1 MMAVSNLISAAV
13 FNTWLLYGG
22 GYQVKRRVNMA
33 IVREIKKQMSRKE
46 ITAPVKKDDLV
57 TV

>member
-33 IVREIKKQMSRKE
+33 IVREIKKTDEQKRDNC
-46 ITAPVKKDDLV
+46 TGKKG
-57 TV
+57 